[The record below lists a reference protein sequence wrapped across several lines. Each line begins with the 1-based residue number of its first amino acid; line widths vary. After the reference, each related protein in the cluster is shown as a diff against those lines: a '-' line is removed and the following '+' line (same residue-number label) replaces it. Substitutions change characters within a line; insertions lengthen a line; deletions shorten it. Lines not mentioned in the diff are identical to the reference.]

1 MAENSFVDTFQ
12 NRKQARLESGESD
25 RLTLRSYNLVITAVL
40 AYGLLLNAVIVS
52 AFAPQIATF
61 FAGVSPWMWLLAYL
75 VPTIVGVIMAARSAN
90 PFVSFVG
97 YNLVVIPIGLLLAL
111 VIPGVSPA
119 VVSKAM
125 LLTAMVTATMMVLAV
140 VHPRVFLGMGRT
152 LFIALLVGIVAEVV
166 ATFLLGYRG
175 ELFDWAFVLIFSG
188 YIGYDVAKSQAYP
201 KTLDNAVDSALD
213 IYLDIINL
221 FIRLLS
227 ILGRRE

>member
-52 AFAPQIATF
+52 AFAPQIAAF

-152 LFIALLVGIVAEVV
+152 LFIA
-166 ATFLLGYRG
+166 
-175 ELFDWAFVLIFSG
+175 
-188 YIGYDVAKSQAYP
+188 
-201 KTLDNAVDSALD
+201 
-213 IYLDIINL
+213 
-221 FIRLLS
+221 
-227 ILGRRE
+227 RE